1 MTQLHT
7 YTQITSTSLM
17 DHGFGR
23 RQRLLTFVVGV
34 GVAGLERAGRG
45 SKLCIRVNRPPVFL
59 RERGKG
65 EGVNGD
71 QDKGIKQ
78 VDISGGVVM
87 LSSASIA
94 TGGPVVKLMLTH
106 RLPDDGGA
114 EELSK
119 MIHVSPPP
127 PSVGGL
133 DLNSSNR
140 GCVRLGGE
148 VDPPLGVASVYVPAG
163 KIPIAP
169 LGPEFF
175 ASVPE
180 QVFSW
185 WMRSRRCRGT

>member
-1 MTQLHT
+1 
-7 YTQITSTSLM
+7 M

-23 RQRLLTFVVGV
+23 RQRLLTFGVGV

-45 SKLCIRVNRPPVFL
+45 SKLGIRVNRPPVFL

-127 PSVGGL
+127 PLSGGIG
-133 DLNSSNR
+133 S
-140 GCVRLGGE
+140 
-148 VDPPLGVASVYVPAG
+148 
-163 KIPIAP
+163 K
-169 LGPEFF
+169 
-175 ASVPE
+175 
-180 QVFSW
+180 QQ
-185 WMRSRRCRGT
+185 